1 MELSGT
7 VCMMGILNCI
17 IFYASSKVIIYLFLG
32 TCPQDVYSLTGCA
45 AHIQISAEKV
55 YVVWNVRRRR
65 LHSKVYIACLA
76 VIGVYV
82 GVIVFLIFG
91 ASSRL
96 LGVTELTRSSHHLLP
111 GRIAFFRDDGACVI
125 GLTRPASLTLLI
137 YDL

>member
-32 TCPQDVYSLTGCA
+32 MWPQDVCSLAVAPLT
-45 AHIQISAEKV
+45 IQISAEKV

-96 LGVTELTRSSHHLLP
+96 LGLSGLDAVLTYSMHCQ
-111 GRIAFFRDDGACVI
+111 A
-125 GLTRPASLTLLI
+125 ASLSSEMTAHV
-137 YDL
+137 